1 MELPVRFHNQ
11 TTLFPYLISDLIF
24 SLIFVLFHDRARKR
38 CNGGSYRFNHVRV
51 LDEFWTF
58 GLIRWIEPSGGHG
71 LRNSARYLYPRFLSS
86 WIGIGCRYS
95 PAGGVRNRR
104 PAAMLIPAPS
114 AAPALSSLHSL
125 SSHYFLLPAGG
136 VRPPLRRGDLAI
148 RNGGGPR
155 TFPGGV
161 SKWQWKR
168 MQAKKARQL
177 LKARLARERQL
188 YEMRKRTE
196 LRDAVAHLERPWDPD
211 SAADASAVAPNLLS
225 VAAEDQLRALADRF
239 HRPGGVDLWNDR
251 DGPRVFASPATGA
264 ASARFFP
271 KNAVHSLQPYALVS
285 DGGEAS
291 MPRAHG
297 SAADLL
303 RLGPGDGG
311 AQGVREIANE
321 NEGEAYSTSDDE
333 PAVELM
339 ERDGTWERVNALED
353 GDGSIPGYWSSD
365 DGTDVVPSE
374 SEDME
379 DVRPS
384 RVPRAIMLNRNG
396 RNNVATRWEAADT
409 MAAGIDDERGWRGD
423 AFFSDS
429 EQARES
435 HHEQRWQERSSSA
448 STRRHAGE
456 KQNSPNTTGSSHVGQ
471 RGRAVAGSF
480 SDSEAIHGGSESKW
494 RPRARDGNRNGT
506 GRWNAPRQEWNSE
519 EVNSN
524 SDSARGS
531 EMEPRWG
538 ARNKLNG
545 RENFR
550 GRSKPKYSANTSDGD
565 VPGRRRRANVDEHQS
580 RSNDNGRFRFGGS
593 FAKGLEAPTWKPR
606 RTNRARNSNTDNRDT
621 NLSGRFMRSDEV
633 RQLQENPRSTN
644 REDGRRMKRN
654 GGQQSR
660 EGDYS
665 LRPTSELH
673 NSWEGDEIR

>member
-1 MELPVRFHNQ
+1 
-11 TTLFPYLISDLIF
+11 
-24 SLIFVLFHDRARKR
+24 
-38 CNGGSYRFNHVRV
+38 
-51 LDEFWTF
+51 
-58 GLIRWIEPSGGHG
+58 
-71 LRNSARYLYPRFLSS
+71 
-86 WIGIGCRYS
+86 
-95 PAGGVRNRR
+95 
-104 PAAMLIPAPS
+104 MLIPAPS

-125 SSHYFLLPAGG
+125 SSHYFLLPAHFLPPGG

-225 VAAEDQLRALADRF
+225 VAADDQLRALADRF

-271 KNAVHSLQPYALVS
+271 KNAVHSVQPYALVS
-285 DGGEAS
+285 DAGEAS
-291 MPRAHG
+291 ATRARG

-303 RLGPGDGG
+303 LLGRGDGG
-311 AQGVREIANE
+311 AQGVRENATE
-321 NEGEAYSTSDDE
+321 TEDEAYSTGDDE

-339 ERDGTWERVNALED
+339 ERDGTWEPANALDD

-365 DGTDVVPSE
+365 DDSDVVPSE
-374 SEDME
+374 SEDMG
-379 DVRPS
+379 DVRPR
-384 RVPRAIMLNRNG
+384 RVPRETMLRRNG
-396 RNNVATRWEAADT
+396 RNNGVARWEAAGT
-409 MAAGIDDERGWRGD
+409 IAAGSNDDRGWSGG

-429 EQARES
+429 ERARES
-435 HHEQRWQERSSSA
+435 HSEQRWQETSSSA
-448 STRRHAGE
+448 STRKRASGRG
-456 KQNSPNTTGSSHVGQ
+456 NATNTSARNRVGQ
-471 RGRAVAGSF
+471 RGRAGAGSF
-480 SDSEAIHGGSESKW
+480 SDSEAMHGGSEPKW
-494 RPRARDGNRNGT
+494 RSRTKDGNRNGA
-506 GRWNAPRQEWNSE
+506 GRWNAPRQDWSGY
-519 EVNSN
+519 SN
-524 SDSARGS
+524 SDSERGS

-538 ARNKLNG
+538 AKSNLNG

-565 VPGRRRRANVDEHQS
+565 APGRRRRANNGDEHQS
-580 RSNDNGRFRFGGS
+580 SSNGNRRFRFGGS
-593 FAKGLEAPTWKPR
+593 FAEGLEAPTWKPR
-606 RTNRARNSNTDNRDT
+606 RMNRARNNNGDDRDA
-621 NLSGRFMRSDEV
+621 NLSGRFRRGDA
-633 RQLQENPRSTN
+633 RQLQESPRNTN
-644 REDGRRMKRN
+644 REDGRRMNRN
-654 GGQQSR
+654 GGQRFR

-673 NSWEGDEIR
+673 TSWREMGSDE